1 MNWIFASPFG
11 VAIVLLVVHSLFDG
25 EAAGFRD
32 QLVVSDRS
40 RLRYPQGLFRLVPP
54 VVGLPV
60 ETASLASAS
69 RRGRAM
75 AS

>member
-32 QLVVSDRS
+32 QLVVDRS
-40 RLRYPQGLFRLVPP
+40 RLRYPQGLFR
-54 VVGLPV
+54 
-60 ETASLASAS
+60 
-69 RRGRAM
+69 
-75 AS
+75 